1 MTAEVNKP
9 NGSGV
14 GRIIKATRC
23 SYFGFMAAWKYESA
37 FRQELLMVAVMLPLT
52 FVFCDSRNHWLLL
65 FASLMLVLFA
75 ELINS
80 AIEALADAITLEHHI
95 LIGRAKDIGSSV
107 VFIALTLLTV
117 VWAEAIWRFFS
128 A

>member
-14 GRIIKATRC
+14 SRIIKATRC
-23 SYFGFMAAWKYESA
+23 SYLGFIAAWKYESA

-52 FVFCDSRNHWLLL
+52 FVLCESRNHWLLL

>member
-23 SYFGFMAAWKYESA
+23 SYFGFMVAWKYESA

-52 FVFCDSRNHWLLL
+52 FVLCDSRNHWLLL

>member
-1 MTAEVNKP
+1 MTAAVNKP
-9 NGSGV
+9 NGSGLS
-14 GRIIKATRC
+14 RIIKATRC
-23 SYFGFMAAWKYESA
+23 SYFGFMAAWKCESA

-52 FVFCDSRNHWLLL
+52 FVLCDSRNHWLLL